1 MVRAFPGWRSPLFR
15 YNCGVYLVD
24 GNNVIGQRVGW
35 HRDKPGAQRRL
46 LRELADLNRS
56 GSEEVAVVFDG
67 RPLGEVGD
75 GGNLDGVSV
84 YFARRGSDADH
95 RMLELVREA
104 SEPARIIAV
113 TSDRRLDESLRTLG
127 ARTIRSGRFRKMLDE
142 ETSVVR
148 QN

>member
-1 MVRAFPGWRSPLFR
+1 MFR
-15 YNCGVYLVD
+15 YNGGVYLVD
-24 GNNVIGQRVGW
+24 GNNVMGQRVGW

-75 GGNLDGVSV
+75 GGKLDGVSV

-104 SEPARIIAV
+104 SETARIIAV

-142 ETSVVR
+142 ETNERGSR
-148 QN
+148 LS